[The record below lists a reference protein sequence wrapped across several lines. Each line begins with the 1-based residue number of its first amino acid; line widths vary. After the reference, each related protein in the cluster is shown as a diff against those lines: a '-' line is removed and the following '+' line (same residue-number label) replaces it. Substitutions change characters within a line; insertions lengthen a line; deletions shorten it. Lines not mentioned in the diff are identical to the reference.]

1 MYLFVWCPHRLLL
14 RTALHG
20 PSLPGSGLSAV
31 PCVSACCH
39 LHALPDCSFQASA
52 SDAALFK
59 AIGKAPDAGKYPN
72 LARYYSHIASFTEA
86 ARNAFPA
93 TLGAGA
99 KAAPAAAKPAAA
111 AGAGKKAAAPAPA
124 ADEDDA
130 ADLFGDDD
138 GDASAKIA
146 AASKAA
152 KKDEPKAEKKV
163 KAPVIAKTSVIYEV
177 KPQEAG
183 QDMAALE
190 AKIRSIEMD
199 GLMWGG
205 EFKVVDVAFGIQ
217 KLIVQGI
224 VEDEKVPLDDLEER
238 MQSFKEEVSSI
249 DQIAMNK
256 VG

>member
-1 MYLFVWCPHRLLL
+1 
-14 RTALHG
+14 
-20 PSLPGSGLSAV
+20 
-31 PCVSACCH
+31 
-39 LHALPDCSFQASA
+39 
-52 SDAALFK
+52 
-59 AIGKAPDAGKYPN
+59 
-72 LARYYSHIASFTEA
+72 
-86 ARNAFPA
+86 
-93 TLGAGA
+93 
-99 KAAPAAAKPAAA
+99 
-111 AGAGKKAAAPAPA
+111 
-124 ADEDDA
+124 
-130 ADLFGDDD
+130 
-138 GDASAKIA
+138 
-146 AASKAA
+146 
-152 KKDEPKAEKKV
+152 
-163 KAPVIAKTSVIYEV
+163 VIYEV